1 MSELW
6 NTFIVDINATE
17 VNTVSSIFK
26 LCLSLML
33 GCCVGFERKRKGQ
46 IAGVRTFALIS
57 MGATLAMLLSIYVP
71 QEYLGLKNGD
81 PGRIAAQVVTGIGF
95 LGAGAIIQMKGSVR
109 GLTTAA
115 GIWMIAAIGM
125 AVGVGMY
132 LLAIVATG
140 LILVVLVILERLE
153 HRISA
158 GVESR
163 IIRLKLSD
171 IVEDID
177 GYREVLNRHN
187 VHLTNVYVEYDY
199 ESDITR
205 LNLVVL
211 IRERP
216 DYLLLFKELRGVK
229 PTLAVSLANQV
240 SI

>member
-1 MSELW
+1 
-6 NTFIVDINATE
+6 
-17 VNTVSSIFK
+17 
-26 LCLSLML
+26 
-33 GCCVGFERKRKGQ
+33 
-46 IAGVRTFALIS
+46 
-57 MGATLAMLLSIYVP
+57 
-71 QEYLGLKNGD
+71 
-81 PGRIAAQVVTGIGF
+81 
-95 LGAGAIIQMKGSVR
+95 
-109 GLTTAA
+109 
-115 GIWMIAAIGM
+115 MIAAIGM

-211 IRERP
+211 IRERT